1 MVRYNTLPLV
11 DRETQSSDDAVFQE
25 DLPTKGGL
33 SGIDLIIRDT
43 NGATENRDA
52 FLPEVLEEIA
62 IVVNGDEKRYSLSGE
77 EAFRHAWM
85 RDGRP
90 PTYKFSEQADAV
102 QELHIPIQFGRFMD
116 DPVFG
121 LKLSQYQN
129 AQLQI
134 DYDRDKSGNTL
145 GTSGFTAAHNFEI
158 SALLHITAAD
168 KEPPYRGM
176 ISTREVRNFTSAANG
191 DEYVALPPMYPLVG
205 IGIYAKEEG
214 IEAGASIT
222 HARLSLDNDARQ
234 PIRGRWEHHVIK
246 NRAVLDVDYLRYGLC
261 ATAADVVHTHLGY
274 IQNVQFQGANL
285 TPTATVSDAVP
296 IAGATPAGDAI
307 TIAGSVI
314 TVDVGG
320 SPEYVHAALAN
331 NEFDML
337 VTGDIGNYLYWPMG
351 DRMTLDEVLK
361 PGEWGDADVLMT
373 QGNAGAYVGVM
384 IEELRPN

>member
-11 DRETQSSDDAVFQE
+11 DREKQSSDDAVFQE

-43 NGATENRDA
+43 NGATSNLDA

-90 PTYKFSEQADAV
+90 PTYKFSEQAGIV

-134 DYDRDKSGNTL
+134 DYNRNKSANGL
-145 GTSGFTAAHNFEI
+145 GATGFTAAHNFEI

-168 KEPPYRGM
+168 KEPAYRGL

-214 IEAGASIT
+214 VEAGTNIT

-246 NRAVLDVDYLRYGLC
+246 NRAALDVNYLRYNL
-261 ATAADVVHTHLGY
+261 AAKDADTPHTHLGY
-274 IQNVQFQGANL
+274 IQGVQFQGPNIAPVSGDANL
-285 TPTATVSDAVP
+285 WFD
-296 IAGATPAGDAI
+296 AGATVAGDQI
-307 TIAGSVI
+307 TIAGVMFHGKLAGEA
-314 TVDVGG
+314 TDDVL
-320 SPEYVHAALAN
+320 ALTISN
-331 NEFDML
+331 FDML

-351 DRMTLDEVLK
+351 DRMLLDEVLK

-373 QGNAGAYVGVM
+373 QGNAGAYVGVLV
-384 IEELRPN
+384 EELRPN